1 MTALKYLFSSIKEKP
16 GQLHSQDSEEYQV
29 KVLGFDASMVRNK
42 FPLQIGSIVLPLIAL
57 ESLILLCRAWEQGE
71 MMLELLQAILF

>member
-1 MTALKYLFSSIKEKP
+1 MTALKYLFSSIKEKS

-29 KVLGFDASMVRNK
+29 KVLSFDASMVRNK
-42 FPLQIGSIVLPLIAL
+42 FLLQISSIVHPLIAL